1 MITVL
6 CWQIHQLI
14 ENVRTQMLIFC
25 KRNSHGKM
33 ANTACSGIAQ
43 DSNFNIIVK
52 ININKPG

>member
-25 KRNSHGKM
+25 KRNSHGK
-33 ANTACSGIAQ
+33 TWQTQHVQELRKTVILT
-43 DSNFNIIVK
+43 
-52 ININKPG
+52 